1 MSQSPEPYQQ
11 HNAREPNT
19 RAKDD
24 QTRHGQTIAQL
35 DKLAWL
41 LDESVRLPGGF
52 KIGVESIVGLVPG
65 FGDALGFLLS
75 LVLVI
80 KARNLGASR
89 GLQSRMLANSVIESA
104 IGTIPLLGDVFDFW
118 FKANKRNIKL
128 LRDHLV
134 SKDSS
139 SNVSSSGSSNN
150 EQR

>member
-1 MSQSPEPYQQ
+1 MS
-11 HNAREPNT
+11 
-19 RAKDD
+19 RANDD
-24 QTRHGQTIAQL
+24 KLLEGQTMEQL
-35 DKLAWL
+35 EILAWL
-41 LDESVRLPGGF
+41 LDDSVRLPGGC
-52 KIGVESIVGLVPG
+52 KSGVESIVGLVPG
-65 FGDALGFLLS
+65 VVVALGVLLS
-75 LVLVI
+75 LLLVI

-139 SNVSSSGSSNN
+139 LNVSSSVSSNN